1 MNVFKRP
8 RNASGTTAVS
18 AAPPRSGWLA
28 RAKASTQGGV
38 ALAAEATG
46 AGLSVIA
53 APLAAFTGRLYIAV
67 LVAAFGL
74 GCGLRFVRL
83 RQKRGQGGAPAPRP
97 ASTPVWLTPLVLL
110 VSALEMA
117 LLVEATR
124 WPVRADQPG
133 FEPANWLWVIVG
145 FAVLVGLQRG
155 WLMQRFRVGAAR
167 LQR

>member
-1 MNVFKRP
+1 MGFFKRLQ
-8 RNASGTTAVS
+8 NAAGTTTVS
-18 AAPPRSGWLA
+18 AVPPRSGWLA
-28 RAKASTQGGV
+28 RAKAATQGGV
-38 ALAAEATG
+38 MLAAEATG

-67 LVAAFGL
+67 LIVAFGL

-83 RQKRGQGGAPAPRP
+83 RQKRGQGGAPAPSP
-97 ASTPVWLTPLVLL
+97 APTPVWLTPLVLL

-133 FEPANWLWVIVG
+133 FEPTNWLWVIVG

-155 WLMQRFRVGAAR
+155 WLMHRLRVGAAR

>member
-97 ASTPVWLTPLVLL
+97 APTPVWLTPLVLL

-133 FEPANWLWVIVG
+133 FEASNWWWVLAG
-145 FAVLVGLQRG
+145 FVVLFWLQRG
-155 WLMQRFRVGAAR
+155 WLGDR
-167 LQR
+167 LNAKTRASR